1 MGNIFSLCCGA
12 GSKALEQGQFEQD
25 DVDGRYQMKY
35 VTDKALI
42 NEGIDHKL
50 YIHNRWRTI

>member
-12 GSKALEQGQFEQD
+12 GSKALEQGQSEQD
-25 DVDGRYQMKY
+25 DVDGRYPMKY

-50 YIHNRWRTI
+50 YI